1 MTIGPS
7 IVFSFWNNAVI
18 INMTVRMMTV
28 VAVEKAEIQRWM
40 CNACMFITIL
50 LKVIMDKSMSC
61 GKSIF
66 LLPVVC
72 SETISGLISMSC
84 QAQNRAQ
91 PAMSLW
97 EKLFEQKLVPVSV
110 FAMGLLFYV
119 LLWHVFSRD
128 KKTSIEEI

>member
-7 IVFSFWNNAVI
+7 IVFSFWDNAVI
-18 INMTVRMMTV
+18 INMTVKMMTV
-28 VAVEKAEIQRWM
+28 VAVEKANWM

-50 LKVIMDKSMSC
+50 LKEIMDKSMSC

-72 SETISGLISMSC
+72 SETIFGLISMSC

-91 PAMSLW
+91 PALSLW
-97 EKLFEQKLVPVSV
+97 EKLFEQRLVPVSV

-128 KKTSIEEI
+128 KKTTIEKI